1 MGPHGYGILKY
12 HFAAIYYGQFKEKIK
27 EGYGYFKL
35 SDNSTIYGQWKDNK
49 PIGEVIWTY
58 GKTERIERK
67 LFERVGNDI

>member
-35 SDNSTIYGQWKDNK
+35 SDNSTIYG
-49 PIGEVIWTY
+49 
-58 GKTERIERK
+58 
-67 LFERVGNDI
+67 